1 MHISLLEEL
10 KIDLQ
15 TNCGGVVWCELARR
29 KCAIMKRAED
39 NSAEFRHKAV
49 GMISCGNDQC
59 VEHHSSMKI
68 KM

>member
-1 MHISLLEEL
+1 VHVSLLEEL

-39 NSAEFRHKAV
+39 NSAEFRHKALVV
-49 GMISCGNDQC
+49 GRISVWNIIVQ
-59 VEHHSSMKI
+59 
-68 KM
+68 